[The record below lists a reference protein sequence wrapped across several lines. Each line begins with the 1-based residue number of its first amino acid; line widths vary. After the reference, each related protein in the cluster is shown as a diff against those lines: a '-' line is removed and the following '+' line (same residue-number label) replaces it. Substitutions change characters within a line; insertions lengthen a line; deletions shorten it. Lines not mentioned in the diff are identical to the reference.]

1 MLFIKPSHPC
11 RARWD
16 MFRYMPPSVDK
27 CPHDHFRALL
37 YLELLHLSAVL
48 FICVSL
54 LVFSQIESTLASCP
68 DDNVDP
74 SRTVTWNA
82 PTCELRCPMPNPMPE
97 GFEWDSATS
106 SARCEPGYLGPASTL
121 CTVNN
126 ETCQVTTVLSGCRKL
141 MPCQLP
147 VMSPVE
153 QCQINMTTCRGIMPG
168 ESCRPKCI
176 PPFELYGAALASCPE
191 NNLDADTTLEWQ
203 APNCSVFQCDDP
215 SPVPAGYEYGIDQ
228 NSPAAIAEGVPR
240 WYCVS
245 GYVGTAQRLCSSNAT
260 CGVVAVLSGCDPII
274 PCRPPPNLNPCRVDA
289 SQCASVRPGNRCIMS
304 CRPPFLGRDSVLSC
318 PVRNTDGRLL
328 GDVPTCQLDPD
339 FDPIPLDIGF
349 ASDYEGFHCG
359 AGYTG
364 PVKTV
369 CRMQPGCRT
378 TTYPEGCAPPVPC
391 DVGSFQDEDGR
402 RGIIGGNFTFG
413 RSQLDTV
420 LNVGQA
426 QDLRTPYVPIRFGGQ
441 GTMYEDK
448 VEGYDIYFVDVCQ
461 RLITDEGALASV
473 DAKSTSDPILCCDA
487 EVYTVQFTDVV
498 LKEAYTGLAVNP
510 ETGAGERQKEV
521 VAKIQNRHG
530 LELSVNYWVLQIEDR
545 IDPITGA
552 ASIPIASMVFVVI
565 FAQTYLC

>member
-1 MLFIKPSHPC
+1 MGACSGMCRPANWIRTSTPS
-11 RARWD
+11 RWT
-16 MFRYMPPSVDK
+16 SVLPVGK
-27 CPHDHFRALL
+27 
-37 YLELLHLSAVL
+37 
-48 FICVSL
+48 
-54 LVFSQIESTLASCP
+54 P
-68 DDNVDP
+68 DDGWTQKRRKMKMTKMTKRLKKKKNKVP
-74 SRTVTWNA
+74 
-82 PTCELRCPMPNPMPE
+82 
-97 GFEWDSATS
+97 F
-106 SARCEPGYLGPASTL
+106 
-121 CTVNN
+121 
-126 ETCQVTTVLSGCRKL
+126 QISG
-141 MPCQLP
+141 
-147 VMSPVE
+147 
-153 QCQINMTTCRGIMPG
+153 
-168 ESCRPKCI
+168 
-176 PPFELYGAALASCPE
+176 
-191 NNLDADTTLEWQ
+191 
-203 APNCSVFQCDDP
+203 
-215 SPVPAGYEYGIDQ
+215 
-228 NSPAAIAEGVPR
+228 
-240 WYCVS
+240 
-245 GYVGTAQRLCSSNAT
+245 
-260 CGVVAVLSGCDPII
+260 
-274 PCRPPPNLNPCRVDA
+274 
-289 SQCASVRPGNRCIMS
+289 
-304 CRPPFLGRDSVLSC
+304 
-318 PVRNTDGRLL
+318 
-328 GDVPTCQLDPD
+328 
-339 FDPIPLDIGF
+339 
-349 ASDYEGFHCG
+349 DYEGFHCG